1 MPLIPL
7 RPLLETVDKYHF
19 AQGAFN
25 VNAVAQAKAA
35 IEVHEMFRSAAI
47 LQGADLANGFMGG
60 RTDFL
65 NATLE
70 DKKIGAKNIANAVKK
85 FAEDSPIP
93 VVLHL
98 DHGKNFDSCKAAIEG
113 GYTSVMIDGSSLPF
127 DENVELVKEVVSLA
141 KNQDVAVEAEIGSM
155 GSIDTNGLK
164 KGTNTTLEDCVN
176 FVTETGIDSV
186 AASVGTVHGIYKG
199 ELNIDYKLIKSLAD
213 ELLVPL
219 VLHGGSGLSNET
231 LKKCVES
238 GITKININSDIQESW
253 SLEVKKYLQENPDVI
268 DPRKIIGS
276 GKEAIKSV
284 VASKINI
291 NN

>member
-1 MPLIPL
+1 MLVNSKKMLKEAKKNKKAVFQFNINN
-7 RPLLETVDKYHF
+7 LEWTRYILEECDKLKVPVILGVSE
-19 AQGAFN
+19 GAI
-25 VNAVAQAKAA
+25 KY
-35 IEVHEMFRSAAI
+35 
-47 LQGADLANGFMGG
+47 MGG
-60 RTDFL
+60 YNVVAALCYSLISDLNIKTD
-65 NATLE
+65 
-70 DKKIGAKNIANAVKK
+70 VC
-85 FAEDSPIP
+85 
-93 VVLHL
+93 LHL
-98 DHGKNFDSCKAAIEG
+98 DHGSSLESCKMAIEAG
-113 GYTSVMIDGSSLPF
+113 FNSVMIDGSSLPF

-141 KNQDVAVEAEIGSM
+141 KNQDVSVEAEIGSM
-155 GSIDTNGLK
+155 GSIGANGLK
-164 KGTNTTLEDCVN
+164 RGTNTTLEDCVN

-276 GKEAIKSV
+276 GKEAIKNV

>member
-1 MPLIPL
+1 MGDLMLVNSKKMLKEAKKNKKAVFQFNINN
-7 RPLLETVDKYHF
+7 LEWTRYILEECDKLKLPVILGVSE
-19 AQGAFN
+19 GAI
-25 VNAVAQAKAA
+25 KY
-35 IEVHEMFRSAAI
+35 
-47 LQGADLANGFMGG
+47 MGG
-60 RTDFL
+60 YNVVAALCYSLISDLNIKTD
-65 NATLE
+65 
-70 DKKIGAKNIANAVKK
+70 VC
-85 FAEDSPIP
+85 
-93 VVLHL
+93 LHL
-98 DHGKNFDSCKAAIEG
+98 DHGSSLESCKMAIEAG
-113 GYTSVMIDGSSLPF
+113 FNSVMIDGSSLPF

>member
-1 MPLIPL
+1 MLVNSKKMLKDAKKNKKAVFQFNINN
-7 RPLLETVDKYHF
+7 LEWTRYILEECDKLKVPVILGVSE
-19 AQGAFN
+19 GAI
-25 VNAVAQAKAA
+25 KY
-35 IEVHEMFRSAAI
+35 
-47 LQGADLANGFMGG
+47 MGG
-60 RTDFL
+60 YNVVAALCYSLISDLNIKTD
-65 NATLE
+65 
-70 DKKIGAKNIANAVKK
+70 VC
-85 FAEDSPIP
+85 
-93 VVLHL
+93 LHL
-98 DHGKNFDSCKAAIEG
+98 DHGSSLESCKMAIEAG
-113 GYTSVMIDGSSLPF
+113 FNSVMIDGSSLPF

-141 KNQDVAVEAEIGSM
+141 KNQDVSVEAEIGSM
-155 GSIDTNGLK
+155 GSIGANGLK
-164 KGTNTTLEDCVN
+164 RGTNTTLEACVN

-276 GKEAIKSV
+276 GKEAIKNV

>member
-1 MPLIPL
+1 MLVNSKKMLKEAKKNKKAVFQFNINN
-7 RPLLETVDKYHF
+7 LEWTRYILEECDKLKVPVILGVSE
-19 AQGAFN
+19 GAI
-25 VNAVAQAKAA
+25 KY
-35 IEVHEMFRSAAI
+35 
-47 LQGADLANGFMGG
+47 MGG
-60 RTDFL
+60 YNVVAALCYSLISDLNIKTD
-65 NATLE
+65 
-70 DKKIGAKNIANAVKK
+70 VC
-85 FAEDSPIP
+85 
-93 VVLHL
+93 LHL
-98 DHGKNFDSCKAAIEG
+98 DHGSSLESCKMAIEAG
-113 GYTSVMIDGSSLPF
+113 FNSVMIDGSSLPF
-127 DENVELVKEVVSLA
+127 DENVELVKDVVSLA

-155 GSIDTNGLK
+155 GSIGTNGLK
-164 KGTNTTLEDCVN
+164 IGTNTTLEDCVN

-276 GKEAIKSV
+276 GEEAIKNV

>member
-1 MPLIPL
+1 MLVNSKKMLKEAKKNKKAVFQFNINN
-7 RPLLETVDKYHF
+7 LEWTKYILEECDKLKVPVILGVSE
-19 AQGAFN
+19 GAI
-25 VNAVAQAKAA
+25 KY
-35 IEVHEMFRSAAI
+35 
-47 LQGADLANGFMGG
+47 MGG
-60 RTDFL
+60 YNVVAALCYSLISDLNIKTD
-65 NATLE
+65 
-70 DKKIGAKNIANAVKK
+70 VC
-85 FAEDSPIP
+85 
-93 VVLHL
+93 LHL
-98 DHGKNFDSCKAAIEG
+98 DHGSSLESCKMAIEAG
-113 GYTSVMIDGSSLPF
+113 FNSVMIDGSSLPF

-141 KNQDVAVEAEIGSM
+141 KNQDVSVEAEIGSM
-155 GSIDTNGLK
+155 GSIGSNGLK
-164 KGTNTTLEDCVN
+164 IGTNTTLEDCVN
-176 FVTETGIDSV
+176 FVAETGIDSV

-231 LKKCVES
+231 LKKCVAS

-253 SLEVKKYLQENPDVI
+253 SLEVKKYLQENPEVI

>member
-1 MPLIPL
+1 MLVNSKKMLKDAKKNKKAVFQFNINN
-7 RPLLETVDKYHF
+7 LEWTRYILEECDKLKVPVILGVSE
-19 AQGAFN
+19 GAI
-25 VNAVAQAKAA
+25 KY
-35 IEVHEMFRSAAI
+35 
-47 LQGADLANGFMGG
+47 MGG
-60 RTDFL
+60 YNVVAALCYSLISDLNIKTD
-65 NATLE
+65 
-70 DKKIGAKNIANAVKK
+70 VC
-85 FAEDSPIP
+85 
-93 VVLHL
+93 LHL
-98 DHGKNFDSCKAAIEG
+98 DHGSSLESCKMAIEAG
-113 GYTSVMIDGSSLPF
+113 FNSVMIDGSSLPF

-141 KNQDVAVEAEIGSM
+141 KNQDVSVEAEIGSM
-155 GSIDTNGLK
+155 GSIGANGLK
-164 KGTNTTLEDCVN
+164 RGTNTTLEDCVN

-276 GKEAIKSV
+276 GKEAIKNV

>member
-1 MPLIPL
+1 MLVNSKKMLKEAKKNKKAVFQFNINN
-7 RPLLETVDKYHF
+7 LEWTKYILEECDKLKVPVILGVSE
-19 AQGAFN
+19 GAI
-25 VNAVAQAKAA
+25 KY
-35 IEVHEMFRSAAI
+35 
-47 LQGADLANGFMGG
+47 MGG
-60 RTDFL
+60 YNVVAALCYSLISDLNIKTD
-65 NATLE
+65 
-70 DKKIGAKNIANAVKK
+70 VC
-85 FAEDSPIP
+85 
-93 VVLHL
+93 LHL
-98 DHGKNFDSCKAAIEG
+98 DHGSSLESCKMAIEAG
-113 GYTSVMIDGSSLPF
+113 FNSVMIDGSSLPF

-141 KNQDVAVEAEIGSM
+141 KNQDVSVEAEIGSM
-155 GSIDTNGLK
+155 GSIGSNGLK
-164 KGTNTTLEDCVN
+164 MGTNTTLEDCVN

-231 LKKCVES
+231 LKKCVAS

>member
-1 MPLIPL
+1 MLVNSKKMLKEAKKNKKAVFQFNINN
-7 RPLLETVDKYHF
+7 LEWTRYILDECDKLKVPVILGVSE
-19 AQGAFN
+19 GAI
-25 VNAVAQAKAA
+25 KY
-35 IEVHEMFRSAAI
+35 
-47 LQGADLANGFMGG
+47 MGG
-60 RTDFL
+60 YNVVAALCYSLISDLNIKTD
-65 NATLE
+65 
-70 DKKIGAKNIANAVKK
+70 VC
-85 FAEDSPIP
+85 
-93 VVLHL
+93 LHL
-98 DHGKNFDSCKAAIEG
+98 DHGSSLESCKMAIAAG
-113 GYTSVMIDGSSLPF
+113 FNSVMIDGSSLPF

-155 GSIDTNGLK
+155 GSIGSNGLK
-164 KGTNTTLEDCVN
+164 IGTNTTLEACVN

-276 GKEAIKSV
+276 GKEAIKNV

>member
-1 MPLIPL
+1 MLVNSKKMLKEAKKNKKAVFQFNINN
-7 RPLLETVDKYHF
+7 LEWTKYILEECDKLKVPVILGVSE
-19 AQGAFN
+19 GAI
-25 VNAVAQAKAA
+25 KY
-35 IEVHEMFRSAAI
+35 
-47 LQGADLANGFMGG
+47 MGG
-60 RTDFL
+60 YNVVAALCYSLISDLNIKTD
-65 NATLE
+65 
-70 DKKIGAKNIANAVKK
+70 VC
-85 FAEDSPIP
+85 
-93 VVLHL
+93 LHL
-98 DHGKNFDSCKAAIEG
+98 DHGSSLESCKMAIETG
-113 GYTSVMIDGSSLPF
+113 FNSVMIDGSSLPF
-127 DENVELVKEVVSLA
+127 DENVELVKEVVSIA

-155 GSIDTNGLK
+155 GSIGTNGLK
-164 KGTNTTLEDCVN
+164 IGTNTTLEDCVN

-219 VLHGGSGLSNET
+219 VLHGGSGLPNET
-231 LKKCVES
+231 LKKCVAS

-276 GKEAIKSV
+276 GEGSIKSV
-284 VASKINI
+284 IASKINI

>member
-1 MPLIPL
+1 MGDLMLVNSKKMLKEAKKNKKAVFQFNINN
-7 RPLLETVDKYHF
+7 LEWTRYILEECDKLKVPVILGVSE
-19 AQGAFN
+19 GAI
-25 VNAVAQAKAA
+25 KY
-35 IEVHEMFRSAAI
+35 
-47 LQGADLANGFMGG
+47 MGG
-60 RTDFL
+60 YNVVAALCYSLISDLNIKTD
-65 NATLE
+65 
-70 DKKIGAKNIANAVKK
+70 VC
-85 FAEDSPIP
+85 
-93 VVLHL
+93 LHL
-98 DHGKNFDSCKAAIEG
+98 DHGSSLESCKMAIEAG
-113 GYTSVMIDGSSLPF
+113 FNSVMIDGSSLPF